1 MSVFR
6 RRLMGA
12 FRKESVIDMPNYM
25 TIEALEDGL
34 TAKLTRTAC
43 EYSIDGGEWVSL
55 GADTSTPAINAGH
68 IISFKANNPTANATY
83 GIGTFTIGKKCNLKG
98 NCMSMLAYDD
108 AANMTTVK
116 LNGFRTLFKNCTNI
130 VNVEKG
136 FLPATT
142 LNNYCYYQMF
152 YGCSNL
158 VNTPDLPSTTLA
170 NYCYK
175 SMFQSCYSLETPPEL
190 PATTLASYCY
200 DSMFSQCINIKEAPL
215 LPAKKMKTGCYRCMF
230 YDCKILKD
238 APDLPA
244 TTLASY
250 CYDRMF
256 YGCSNLVNLSVVA
269 GSYLYTESC
278 YGMFYECTSLKET
291 PSMSIAGMN
300 TNCCRN
306 MFSGCTNLESINMT
320 ISTSTFYDY
329 SCYGMFTDCSK
340 LVDASSL
347 FHINSSAVLGTSCFA
362 YMFTR
367 CTNLRIAPLLPS
379 KNLAVGCYS
388 GMFANCGSLVNA
400 PELPATTLAQ
410 SCYYGMFESCA
421 LAYIY
426 LPALELVEDCYGQM
440 FFACENLSEIKAMFL
455 TTPSTEYTNK
465 WVYGV
470 DQFGRFTKNKDATW
484 DVKGEH
490 GIPRNWTV
498 VTV

>member
-1 MSVFR
+1 MS
-6 RRLMGA
+6 
-12 FRKESVIDMPNYM
+12 NYM

-34 TAKLTRTAC
+34 TAKLTRTVC

-55 GADTSTPAINAGH
+55 AAGTSTPAINAGQ
-68 IISFKANNPTANATY
+68 IISFKANNPTANSSY

-116 LNGFRTLFKNCTNI
+116 QHGFRTLFKNCTNI
-130 VNVEKG
+130 INVEKG
-136 FLPATT
+136 FLPATK
-142 LNNYCYYQMF
+142 LNTYCYYQMF
-152 YGCSNL
+152 YECSNL
-158 VNTPDLPSTTLA
+158 VN
-170 NYCYK
+170 
-175 SMFQSCYSLETPPEL
+175 
-190 PATTLASYCY
+190 
-200 DSMFSQCINIKEAPL
+200 
-215 LPAKKMKTGCYRCMF
+215 
-230 YDCKILKD
+230 

-256 YGCSNLVNLSVVA
+256 YGCSNLVNLSVIA

-278 YGMFYECTSLKET
+278 YEMFYKCTSLKET
-291 PSMSIAGMN
+291 PSMSIAGMD
-300 TNCCRN
+300 TNCCRD

-329 SCYGMFTDCSK
+329 SCYGMFNACSK

-362 YMFTR
+362 YMFSR
-367 CTNLRIAPLLPS
+367 CKNLRVAPLLPS
-379 KNLAVGCYS
+379 KNLAVGCYER
-388 GMFANCGSLVNA
+388 MFANCGSLVNA
-400 PELPATTLAQ
+400 PELPATTLAH
-410 SCYYGMFESCA
+410 SCYYEMFESCA

-440 FFACENLSEIKAMFL
+440 FYNCKNLSELKAMFL
-455 TTPSTEYTNK
+455 TTPSTTYTNQ

-470 DQFGRFTKNKDATW
+470 SASGRFTKNKDATW